1 MTKDKTSCLHMK
13 SNSRGQLRSLNHS
26 PVVILN
32 PHEDVIHPLSADRWR
47 MGHKRCDCSQNLL
60 QLLRLQTRQDLMND
74 VQTNTLPGFISET
87 QTCNIKSIC
96 HFPHIT
102 RLYMNVT
109 QMNKP
114 VTHDLWKVFGL
125 EVQVDFR
132 DDISTTQH
140 TFKAVCLQHAMQL
153 WQQIKH
159 RNHKSVQQ
167 SH

>member
-1 MTKDKTSCLHMK
+1 MK

-87 QTCNIKSIC
+87 QTCIIKSIC

-109 QMNKP
+109 QMNIKCASTIGFFSDTNVLRFTLYSDWGMP
-114 VTHDLWKVFGL
+114 LLKQLKSSIYFTINVEMLRMLVFL
-125 EVQVDFR
+125 NECLAL
-132 DDISTTQH
+132 DDIIT
-140 TFKAVCLQHAMQL
+140 
-153 WQQIKH
+153 
-159 RNHKSVQQ
+159 
-167 SH
+167 